1 MLHAAMGP
9 LIDTYWS
16 EKQKC
21 HASLRLLED
30 EITAQNLKLQETVRS
45 AAEVFA
51 RLKTLNLGTFDE
63 AKTTAFLKQISDKR
77 SYLY

>member
-21 HASLRLLED
+21 HSSLRLLDHEL
-30 EITAQNLKLQETVRS
+30 TAQNLKLSETLRS

-51 RLKTLNLGTFDE
+51 RLKTLNLSQFDE
-63 AKTTAFLKQISDKR
+63 TKTTAFLKQISDKK
-77 SYLY
+77 SNL